1 MGSGAS
7 TVRVLCIGLILGVTL
22 LVAGCG
28 SEQPDAS
35 QKAASDEAL
44 LAPNSVI
51 RNALSA
57 QAPAPEAGPVVPI
70 RERRFGYD
78 GHNRL
83 MAAAG
88 LVSGFEVPVG
98 LKPIKRHRSLFVF
111 EMTAP
116 IEDIV
121 EFYTG
126 TDRETRRRFTAR
138 RYAVTDLER
147 GLEIHHSA
155 SSLKRLKLSDQ
166 QLQSNIFI
174 VAGSGRTHVF
184 KFHTAPTESPEKSA
198 RRFLNPINKLKPRKI
213 YFDSKTDNADA
224 PAKASADSDAE
235 KNDSQPNSKS
245 AQALGSKPAYGGA
258 YAPSSPGALPPVRKR
273 SRHGVQGKSL
283 YWKHASSAEH
293 DASDKVRDWL
303 EKNPGETFYD

>member
-1 MGSGAS
+1 M
-7 TVRVLCIGLILGVTL
+7 RVLCAGLILWMC
-22 LVAGCG
+22 LVAGCSG
-28 SEQPDAS
+28 EQPEAS
-35 QKAASDEAL
+35 QKAVSDEAM

-51 RNALSA
+51 RSALSPK
-57 QAPAPEAGPVVPI
+57 APTPEAGPLVPTK
-70 RERRFGYD
+70 ERRFGYD

-98 LKPIKRHRSLFVF
+98 LKPIKRHSSLLVF

-116 IEDIV
+116 IEDII

-174 VAGSGRTHVF
+174 VAGSGRTHIF
-184 KFHTAPTESPEKSA
+184 KFHTVPTESPEKSA
-198 RRFLNPINKLKPRKI
+198 KRFLNPINKLKPRKI

-224 PAKASADSDAE
+224 PAKSSADSDAK
-235 KNDSQPNSKS
+235 KNDSQPNSKPS
-245 AQALGSKPAYGGA
+245 QALDSKPAYGGA
-258 YAPSSPGALPPVRKR
+258 YAPSSPGALPPVKQRA
-273 SRHGVQGKSL
+273 RHGVQGKSP
-283 YWKHASSAEH
+283 YWKHASSAER
-293 DASDKVRDWL
+293 DASDNVRDWL
-303 EKNPGETFYD
+303 ERNPGETFYD